1 MILVVF
7 LFLIILLLLIFLYR
21 RRQTEQEEDDILFLT
36 QKNAELQRRLDEQNQ
51 TLDDALDG
59 TELDRQEIIEASR
72 LECGFGLNS
81 AGGCSGDMVLDEEGK
96 CCTLKEGRRP
106 TSVEIGLEIAAQLI
120 QDIIIGE
127 IVEKVVLEILPQAT
141 ELIAQGIAKRA
152 ASRAIGRS
160 AAKLAVVAARFSK
173 IVASTGFSRGMLA
186 FEIGSMAL
194 DIFDPVGYNLF
205 IPNSETVKVRNMLE
219 SKFQASVPRDQWP
232 YIFPIS
238 LVFPDEFRLAMA
250 ELTSDATPDALDAIM
265 QSDAELFIEFLVS
278 GISGE
283 TFDREEEF
291 FTLFENKVSEAI
303 NANPR
308 ERDNKI
314 YTKLIEVLLPTYR
327 AWISK
332 YTFLSN
338 KQRIAVSLS
347 RTGVREWNE
356 FNEVRWRR
364 WNPNREDAPPLF
376 AVYKNTYRSVN
387 RSDPGDASNPNMI
400 EQRLPQHVALG
411 YPYYPL
417 IALCEDTK
425 RARDGQGP
433 SSVGGASVDPYSHG
447 VRFNPETGVCNFT
460 PGYCRRFQLE
470 YNGSGNTSCGYY
482 DGQEFAELVFGTTVT
497 RGVME
502 AATQTKEFFENI
514 F

>member
-7 LFLIILLLLIFLYR
+7 LFMIILLLLVFLYR

-36 QKNAELQRRLDEQNQ
+36 QKNAEMQRQLDEQNQ
-51 TLDDALDG
+51 SLDDALDG

-96 CCTLKEGRRP
+96 CCTLKEGRKP
-106 TSVEIGLEIAAQLI
+106 TPTEIGLEIATQLI

-127 IVEKVVLEILPQAT
+127 IVEKIILVVLPQAT
-141 ELIAQGIAKRA
+141 ELIARGVAKRA
-152 ASRAIGRS
+152 ASRAIGRA
-160 AAKLAVVAARFSK
+160 AAKLALSAARFSK
-173 IVASTGFSRGMLA
+173 IVASSAFSRGMLA

-194 DIFDPVGYNLF
+194 DIFDPAGYNLF
-205 IPNSETVKVRNMLE
+205 IPNSETVKVRNTLE

-238 LVFPDEFRLAMA
+238 LVFPDEFRLVMA
-250 ELTSDATPDALDAIM
+250 ELTSEVIPDVLTDILE
-265 QSDAELFIEFLVS
+265 SDPELFIDV
-278 GISGE
+278 
-283 TFDREEEF
+283 
-291 FTLFENKVSEAI
+291 FTRYIEGDEVEVAVDFMQDKVTEAI

-314 YTKLIEVLLPTYR
+314 YTKLREVLRPTYK

-338 KQRIAVSLS
+338 EQRIAVSLS
-347 RTGVREWNE
+347 RTGVTEWNK

-364 WNPNREDAPPLF
+364 WNPDRDEAPPLF

-387 RSDPGDASNPNMI
+387 RSDPGDTSNPNMV
-400 EQRLPQHVALG
+400 ERNLPQHVALG

-425 RARDGQGP
+425 RASDGQGP
-433 SSVGGASVDPYSHG
+433 SSVGGGSVNPYSYG
-447 VRFNPETGVCNFT
+447 VRFNPETGVCKFT
-460 PGYCRRFQLE
+460 SGYCRRFQLE
-470 YNGSGNTSCGYY
+470 YNGSGNTGCGYY
-482 DGQEFAELVFGTTVT
+482 DGQEFAELIFGTTVT

-502 AATQTKEFFENI
+502 AATQAKEFFEDI